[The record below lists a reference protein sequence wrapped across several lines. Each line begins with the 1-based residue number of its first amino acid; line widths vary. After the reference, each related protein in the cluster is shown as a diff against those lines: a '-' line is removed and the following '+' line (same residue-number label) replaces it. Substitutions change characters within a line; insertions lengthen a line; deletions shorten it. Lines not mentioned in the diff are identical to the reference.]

1 MKPLNE
7 LGAAELAPLLARREL
22 SAERLARACLDR
34 IAAREP
40 VVRAF
45 AHLDSERALAGA
57 CALDRATPRGPLHGL
72 PLGVKDIIDTFDYP
86 TEHGSAI
93 YAGNQP
99 ACDAACVALARA
111 AGALVLGKTVTTE
124 FATFAPGPTTNPRNT
139 AHTPGGSSSGSAAA
153 VADRMLPLAFGTQ
166 TGGSVIRPAAF
177 CGVVGYKPSFD
188 LLPRAGVKAISESLD
203 TVGVFAR
210 SVEDAALFAAA
221 LSGREALR
229 IPRALRAPQLGLC
242 LTPQWP
248 SARPE
253 THKLFDDIAS
263 HLSRSGARVLRLA
276 LPPEFDALAALHGTV
291 WDYEI
296 ARCLADEYARHR
308 ERLGEALRSKLE
320 RGHAASADAYD
331 AARRAVRACRARL
344 ADALRDCDALVA
356 PAAPGEAPAGLS
368 STGDSIFN
376 RMWTLLH
383 APAVCVPVRPG
394 PLGLPLGVQV
404 IGRIGDDGR
413 TLACAHWVQLGEAR
427 RF

>member
-1 MKPLNE
+1 VKPLHE
-7 LGAAELAPLLARREL
+7 LGAAELAGLLARREL
-22 SAERLARACLDR
+22 TAERLARACLER

-40 VVRAF
+40 EVRAF
-45 AHLDSERALAGA
+45 AHLDPERVLAGA
-57 CALDRATPRGPLHGL
+57 RALDRGALRGPLHGL
-72 PLGVKDIIDTFDYP
+72 PIGVKDIIDTFDYP

-93 YAGNQP
+93 YAGNRP
-99 ACDAACVALARA
+99 ASDAACVALART

-124 FATFAPGPTTNPRNT
+124 FATFAPGPTTNPRKP

-153 VADRMLPLAFGTQ
+153 VADCMLPLAFGTQ
-166 TGGSVIRPAAF
+166 TGGSVIRPAAY

-210 SVEDAALFAAA
+210 SVEDAALFVAA
-221 LSGREALR
+221 LSGREALHV
-229 IPRALRAPQLGLC
+229 PRALRAPRLGLC

-248 SARPE
+248 AARPE
-253 THKLFDDIAS
+253 THEFFDDIAG
-263 HLSRSGARVLRLA
+263 HLSRRGAHVTSLA
-276 LPPEFDALAALHGTV
+276 LPQEFDALAALHGTV

-308 ERLGEALRSKLE
+308 ERIGDALRGKLE
-320 RGHAASADAYD
+320 RGRAASADAYD
-331 AARRAVRACRARL
+331 VAQRAVRTCRARL
-344 ADALRDCDALVA
+344 AEALQDCDALVA

-394 PLGLPLGVQV
+394 PLGLPLGVQLV
-404 IGRIGDDGR
+404 GRIGDDAR
-413 TLACAHWVQLGEAR
+413 TLACAHWVQVSEAR
-427 RF
+427 GF